1 MKRAELQKKQLIAE
15 SQSALE
21 LQQKEL
27 ALARHKLDEQARL
40 QALRLEEEA
49 AVAVAKANTI
59 DDELGYGD
67 DDKLSHLPEDN
78 PSHRVQYFIENQ
90 CIDPPFNIEVTQLN
104 TNDLPNPSTGHMN
117 SQPQHASPVQH
128 APTPHP
134 LNPTVNKFTPGSHP
148 DSPSKSDQNV
158 MKSCIEFMAHRELMR
173 ESNRNL
179 DIPPPRA
186 YLGNLLVCLFKMAGI

>member
-158 MKSCIEFMAHRELMR
+158 MKSCIEFMAHRELIAKKI
-173 ESNRNL
+173 EKFDNTPENFHTWK
-179 DIPPPRA
+179 
-186 YLGNLLVCLFKMAGI
+186 V